1 MPQSQLTPPQQRS
14 TPSRTVK
21 RSPRAQVRIE
31 AWLET
36 LAGEVFDC
44 CTLNVSD
51 SGACIG
57 GLGIPVHVGD
67 RVRLSLMRSSAMDE
81 GWLEAV
87 VRWRTAERIG
97 LEILPRRRDRDG
109 PRGS

>member
-1 MPQSQLTPPQQRS
+1 MPQTLAPQPTRTSLTLN
-14 TPSRTVK
+14 

-36 LAGEVFDC
+36 LTGEVFDC
-44 CTLNVSD
+44 HTLNVSE

-57 GLGIPVHVGD
+57 GLGIPIHVGD

-81 GWLEAV
+81 GWLDTV
-87 VRWRTAERIG
+87 VRWRTTERIG
-97 LEILPRRRDRDG
+97 LEILPRRREAG
-109 PRGS
+109 GQRGS